1 MIRYKQEKQAGE
13 GHVPSVAV
21 KREPFHLDSHLNS
34 ANCSFTI
41 KHSNGIMELNEFC
54 GIPENY
60 YERLKSW
67 KLLKESLRYLSFSS
81 ILCPNK
87 LLAIFHITGKKK
99 IGMGKKL
106 NMCFCVSVS
115 INKNGGWWQDGSL
128 PNK

>member
-21 KREPFHLDSHLNS
+21 EREPFHLDSLLNS

-60 YERLKSW
+60 DERLKSW

-81 ILCPNK
+81 VLCPNN
-87 LLAIFHITGKKK
+87 LLAIFRCRAGP
-99 IGMGKKL
+99 GQGWGPEPRQ
-106 NMCFCVSVS
+106 
-115 INKNGGWWQDGSL
+115 GGARPPAGSGQCWQ
-128 PNK
+128 